1 MPENCNRNEP
11 RNATRISSDDMRVLT
26 AIKQITR
33 RGENAEVRQT
43 KNGGLSVYAVKKSKQ
58 I

>member
-1 MPENCNRNEP
+1 MTENIINNLQ
-11 RNATRISSDDMRVLT
+11 NFKIISPSDIRVLD

-33 RGENAEVRQT
+33 KGDNAEVKQKKDGT
-43 KNGGLSVYAVKKSKQ
+43 LSVYAVKKSKQ

>member
-1 MPENCNRNEP
+1 MTENIINNLQ
-11 RNATRISSDDMRVLT
+11 NFKSISPSDIRVLD

-33 RGENAEVRQT
+33 KGEVKQ
-43 KNGGLSVYAVKKSKQ
+43 KNDGTLSVYAVKKSKQ

>member
-1 MPENCNRNEP
+1 MTENIINNLQ
-11 RNATRISSDDMRVLT
+11 NFKSISPSDIRVLD

-33 RGENAEVRQT
+33 KGDNAEVKQ
-43 KNGGLSVYAVKKSKQ
+43 KNDGTLSVYAVKKSKQ

>member
-1 MPENCNRNEP
+1 MTGDITNSKSQ
-11 RNATRISSDDMRVLT
+11 NATSISSNDIRVLN

-33 RGENAEVRQT
+33 KGDNAEVRQT
-43 KNGGLSVYAVKKSKQ
+43 KDGTLSVYAVKKSKQ